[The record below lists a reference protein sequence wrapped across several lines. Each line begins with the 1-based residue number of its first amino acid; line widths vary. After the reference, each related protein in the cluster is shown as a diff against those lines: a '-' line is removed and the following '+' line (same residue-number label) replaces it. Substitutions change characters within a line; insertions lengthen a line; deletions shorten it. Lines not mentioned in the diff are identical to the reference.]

1 MSITLWLGLGTV
13 VVGAM
18 VLVPMIF
25 AAGPEPATVEATPEG
40 GDAVL
45 PQRRMAAAPGDPRS
59 VTIRVPETVSIHP
72 AWWERIRGLVGLLL
86 VTVGLAAAVAVIVGL
101 AVMVVGLTLL
111 N

>member
-25 AAGPEPATVEATPEG
+25 AAEPEPATVESNPEG

-45 PQRRMAAAPGDPRS
+45 PQRRTAPEPLPI
-59 VTIRVPETVSIHP
+59 TIRVPETVSIHP
-72 AWWERIRGLVGLLL
+72 AWWERLRGLLGLVL
-86 VTVGLAAAVAVIVGL
+86 VTVGLAAAVAVVVGL